1 MENRLDKSLTRYNN
15 RLRKLGEMRA
25 RIDELRKSRA
35 NFREVVGKAK
45 SDCAEK
51 ERKIGELI
59 SGSNKAYSLRDGFK
73 MQLVQ
78 MKAAEKEAIRQDEE
92 RIMRLRERVGAM
104 KMTKGHPKPPSDP
117 ILAQASQIGSS
128 SDQQEEIT
136 VLTESYHTSTV
147 QTLDLL
153 HFTDV
158 DDLIA
163 HARELERE
171 NFSLYNFVVENGV
184 IRTELQEELES
195 LREKKAELDDMCNL
209 TESEQSARLS
219 ELTEKLNATS
229 GELAA
234 GKTRLES
241 EQKEFQEIY
250 TKLEDLF
257 NLLGCSW
264 EGSPDMK
271 EVISDLNTMWC
282 LGLIE
287 NSLTGIMKEVFEQA
301 SIQYTETGQDV
312 KLPAS
317 EGGLEG
323 AGSAGKGGHLRLTIE
338 REVAGK
344 TPDSTRPLT
353 LEELRELL

>member
-1 MENRLDKSLTRYNN
+1 MENRLDKSLARYNN
-15 RLRKLGEMRA
+15 RLRKLSEMRA
-25 RIDELRKSRA
+25 RIDELRKSRV
-35 NFREVVGKAK
+35 NFREVLGKAK
-45 SDCAEK
+45 NDRAEK
-51 ERKIGELI
+51 ERRIGDLI
-59 SGSNKAYSLRDGFK
+59 SESNKAYSRRDGLK

-92 RIMRLRERVGAM
+92 RILRLRERTAAM
-104 KMTKGHPKPPSDP
+104 KITKGHPKPSPEP
-117 ILAQASQIGSS
+117 IMPQASQIGSS

-136 VLTESYHTSTV
+136 VLTESYHTSTT

-195 LREKKAELDDMCNL
+195 LREKKAELDGMCDLSEN
-209 TESEQSARLS
+209 EQSVRLS
-219 ELTEKLNATS
+219 ELTEKLNAVS
-229 GELAA
+229 EELAA
-234 GKTRLES
+234 GESQLER
-241 EQKEFQEIY
+241 EREEFQEIY

-257 NLLGCSW
+257 NTLGCSW

-271 EVISDLNTMWC
+271 EAVSDLNAMWC

-287 NSLTGIMKEVFEQA
+287 NTLTGTMNEVFEQA
-301 SIQYTETGQDV
+301 RIQYTETGKEVRMPGSD
-312 KLPAS
+312 S
-317 EGGLEG
+317 GLD
-323 AGSAGKGGHLRLTIE
+323 GSAGRGGHLRLTIE

-344 TPDSTRPLT
+344 TADATKPLT
-353 LEELRELL
+353 LDELRELL